1 MGNPKTVRLE
11 DTLEIQ
17 VEEYLEKN
25 PIKFPQ
31 LINMALK
38 KFISEEQTI
47 TLTPASNE
55 EFSNTAKKAF
65 KKHKHTI
72 DKLK

>member
-1 MGNPKTVRLE
+1 MSTPKSVRLE
-11 DTLEIQ
+11 DALEIR
-17 VEEYLEKN
+17 VDEYMEKN
-25 PIKFPQ
+25 HLKFPQ
-31 LINMALK
+31 LINMALR

-47 TLTPASNE
+47 TLAPASNKE
-55 EFSNTAKKAF
+55 ALEAAKKAF